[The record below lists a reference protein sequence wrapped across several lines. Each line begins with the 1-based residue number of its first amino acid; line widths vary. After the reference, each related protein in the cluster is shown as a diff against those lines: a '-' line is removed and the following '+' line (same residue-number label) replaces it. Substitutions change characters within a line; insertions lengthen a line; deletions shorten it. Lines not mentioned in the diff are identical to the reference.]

1 MIGVSLIATMSLI
14 KSNKPPAE
22 ASTPTEVRSLTVTAF
37 EAFPEDVT
45 VHLNGFGEVRSK
57 HTVTLSAEISGRV
70 VHVHPNLDVGS
81 VRRLLRSWRVCVRR
95 SGSIERRKC
104 MRVNGS

>member
-22 ASTPTEVRSLTVTAF
+22 ASTPTEVRSLTVTV
-37 EAFPEDVT
+37 PEDVT